1 MIVQSPISSS
11 DRDLCSSFFPNFLF
25 LARILN
31 LFCHQSSK
39 LMNVSLFQHLRFLL
53 HSWLIPFSVNEETF
67 WRNYFYRVSL
77 LKQSTAANSLG
88 GTCKRNGS
96 TSSSE
101 AEGPDEVS
109 PSTEQPEFLKQ
120 QDSFRQDSV
129 TSSSGIRRLDSKTE
143 GETRSVLSFIFHLF
157 ITFTASSLDAHFIS
171 SPVSV
176 SCSKASYFLY
186 VWFVYPFLPPKTPI
200 SFHSI
205 HPRTSITL

>member
-1 MIVQSPISSS
+1 
-11 DRDLCSSFFPNFLF
+11 
-25 LARILN
+25 
-31 LFCHQSSK
+31 
-39 LMNVSLFQHLRFLL
+39 MNVCLFRHRHLLD
-53 HSWLIPFSVNEETF
+53 SCLIPFSVNEETF

-88 GTCKRNGS
+88 GACKRNGS

-143 GETRSVLSFIFHLF
+143 GETRTDVILYILLVYHVHSFLSSY
-157 ITFTASSLDAHFIS
+157 TF
-171 SPVSV
+171 
-176 SCSKASYFLY
+176 YFLASFY
-186 VWFVYPFLPPKTPI
+186 VVLFDGFLPSLHLVCVSFSLPKTPI
-200 SFHSI
+200 SFDSI
-205 HPRTSITL
+205 HPCTSITL